1 LAVIIPDPSLE
12 LLGLPP
18 ALLTEVDEK
27 DDMG

>member
-1 LAVIIPDPSLE
+1 MAVIIPDPSLE

>member
-1 LAVIIPDPSLE
+1 MAVIIPDPSLE

-18 ALLTEVDEK
+18 ALLTEVDKK

>member
-18 ALLTEVDEK
+18 ALLTGVDEK